1 VDAVNESVSVLT
13 QIGNEGDE
21 PNTVPSVVTVAQI
34 NTISPAISGAILAYE
49 TAYQAY
55 IDANPSLF
63 ASPATADEVQAM
75 INAVN
80 SLEVLAQIGNEG
92 DEPNTVPSAVTVTQL
107 EMILP
112 ALTGL
117 ETGNEAAYQ
126 AYIDAN
132 PALFSSPATATEVQ
146 AMVTAVNVSA
156 GVLTQIGNEG
166 DEPNTVP
173 STVTIAQL
181 STISPALTG
190 LESGNEIAYQAYID
204 ANPSLFSSPATAAEV
219 QAMVTAVNASA
230 GVLTQIGNEGD
241 EPNTVP
247 STVTIAQL
255 STISPALTGLT
266 SGNEIAYQA
275 YIDANPALFSSPATA
290 SEVQAMVTAVNAS
303 AGVLAQIGNEGDEP
317 NTVPST
323 VTIAQLSTIS
333 PALTGLESGN
343 ETAYQAYIDAN
354 PSLFSSPATA
364 TEVQAMVTAVNTS
377 ASVLTQIGSEAD
389 AANVIPSTITVAQLS
404 TISPAI
410 IELIAANQVDYQE
423 YIDANPDMF
432 SSPATAAEVQAMVLK
447 VNASIGV
454 DLTITKEVESG
465 EWYEGDEIDY
475 TLTISNNSLG
485 IATNVVVEDY
495 LPSSLKYLSSSIN
508 TGTINTEIN
517 GQAIR
522 WTLSSL
528 SPGETKVI
536 SLRVK
541 AKSISDVKEIQV
553 VNQATIRSQEI
564 ELSVNDNT
572 SSVSIVVKAFFAP
585 NVITPNGDGLNDTF
599 VLNGLGKFVSNE
611 LIIFNRNGSNVFQT
625 KNYQN
630 DWSAKGLTNGTY
642 LYKITSIDETG
653 KVHTFTGW
661 IQVIGK

>member
-1 VDAVNESVSVLT
+1 
-13 QIGNEGDE
+13 
-21 PNTVPSVVTVAQI
+21 
-34 NTISPAISGAILAYE
+34 
-49 TAYQAY
+49 
-55 IDANPSLF
+55 
-63 ASPATADEVQAM
+63 
-75 INAVN
+75 
-80 SLEVLAQIGNEG
+80 
-92 DEPNTVPSAVTVTQL
+92 
-107 EMILP
+107 
-112 ALTGL
+112 
-117 ETGNEAAYQ
+117 
-126 AYIDAN
+126 
-132 PALFSSPATATEVQ
+132 
-146 AMVTAVNVSA
+146 MVTAVNASA

-204 ANPSLFSSPATAAEV
+204 ANPSLFSSPATAA
-219 QAMVTAVNASA
+219 
-230 GVLTQIGNEGD
+230 
-241 EPNTVP
+241 
-247 STVTIAQL
+247 
-255 STISPALTGLT
+255 
-266 SGNEIAYQA
+266 
-275 YIDANPALFSSPATA
+275 
-290 SEVQAMVTAVNAS
+290 
-303 AGVLAQIGNEGDEP
+303 
-317 NTVPST
+317 
-323 VTIAQLSTIS
+323 
-333 PALTGLESGN
+333 
-343 ETAYQAYIDAN
+343 
-354 PSLFSSPATA
+354 
-364 TEVQAMVTAVNTS
+364 EVQAMVTAVNTS